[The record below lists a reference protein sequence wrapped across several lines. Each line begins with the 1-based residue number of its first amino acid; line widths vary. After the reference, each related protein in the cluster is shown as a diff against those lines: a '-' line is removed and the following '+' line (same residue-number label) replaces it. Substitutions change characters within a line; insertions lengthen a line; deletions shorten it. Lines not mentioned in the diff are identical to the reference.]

1 MTTKLAAA
9 VLLALTSTAAA
20 QTYVASDV
28 RYAEPPEPKAPRM
41 VDGRIGLMLGGADV
55 GDADGFSAGA
65 SAALGYRIGDVTL
78 RGLFDYYKVG
88 DGADEAMSRHGRATR
103 LGGALRYSFA
113 NTGHDSGAA
122 VDFWGELGAGYEH
135 VAWRHGGIL
144 ERPSGEIAV
153 GLDLGR
159 RGEAN
164 ARGERKEIG
173 YFMAFRTL
181 IAQGP
186 EMEGAAAACGGPCTE
201 ATTPPRTDVSMF
213 FELGVHWGR

>member
-20 QTYVASDV
+20 QTYVARDV
-28 RYAEPPEPKAPRM
+28 SYAEPPAPKAPRM
-41 VDGRIGLMLGGADV
+41 VDARLGLMLGGSDV

-65 SAALGYRIGDVTL
+65 SGALGYRIGDVTL
-78 RGLFDYYKVG
+78 RGMFDYYKVG
-88 DGADEAMSRHGRATR
+88 DGSDEALSRHGRATR
-103 LGGALRYSFA
+103 VGGAVRYSFA
-113 NTGHDSGAA
+113 NTGYDSSAA

-144 ERPSGEIAV
+144 ERPSGELAV

-159 RGEAN
+159 RGERN

-173 YFMAFRTL
+173 YFMAFRSL
-181 IAQGP
+181 VAHGP
-186 EMEGAAAACGGPCTE
+186 EMEGATAMCGGPCTE
-201 ATTPPRTDVSMF
+201 ATKPPRTDVSMF